1 MNKIY
6 YESKG
11 KNNKIIKMI
20 LLKIRNVERNNGIYF
35 ALYFYKKHVY
45 PNKSFD
51 YY

>member
-11 KNNKIIKMI
+11 NLKIIKI

-45 PNKSFD
+45 DNKSFD
-51 YY
+51 YS